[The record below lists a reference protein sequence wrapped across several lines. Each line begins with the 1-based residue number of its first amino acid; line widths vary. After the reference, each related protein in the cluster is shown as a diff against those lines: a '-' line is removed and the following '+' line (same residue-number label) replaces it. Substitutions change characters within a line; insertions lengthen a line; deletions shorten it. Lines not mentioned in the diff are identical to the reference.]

1 MQIRLNPVA
10 ALMLPLFTG
19 NLYAQ
24 AHLDTLVV
32 TATRQ
37 ETRVT
42 EVLADVTVIDR
53 EEIERSG
60 QDTITELLARQ
71 PGIQAA
77 SNGGPGTTTSFYLRG
92 ANSNQTKVLVD
103 GIAINSA
110 DLSGSP
116 LRFMPLGDVDR
127 IEILRGPA
135 ATLYGADAIGGVI
148 HIITRRGAP
157 GLRVD
162 AFAGYGSR
170 NTRQASAG
178 LSGGNEQW
186 RFRIDANHSGSDGF
200 SAQRNASNRDA
211 DNDPWRNSGGGASL
225 SFTPAQ
231 GHEIG
236 ASWRRNEG
244 LIHYDSGRQPANG
257 NYNDRNAF
265 ATEQWQIFSRNRLTD
280 SWTSRLLYGEA
291 KDNQK
296 SYYWDAWAWPA
307 ATEVIT
313 KQNTLNR
320 QLSWQND
327 VTLPLGKLLLAAER
341 LEQKISPDA
350 DFSKRPKADNHSILA
365 GWSAALG
372 DHNWQINARRDKH
385 SEFGGEN
392 TWSAAYG
399 YRLNRELRAHVS
411 AGTAFKAPSVYQLYM
426 TSPWGN
432 GNPHLKPE
440 KSRNHE
446 AGLTWDNGV
455 HSLGAIYYHNRLRNL
470 IDWVYDPMTWVGTY
484 ENVGKARLEGV
495 TLSYAGRLGDWS
507 LRASYD
513 YLDARDTENDFQL
526 GRRARNKAMLGVSR
540 AWGPFEAG
548 VEMLGVG
555 RRYNSNTETDPMGG
569 YGLVNLTARYA
580 INPELALEARLN
592 NLFDKR
598 YETAYGYNTPGFSA
612 FVGLRYS
619 PKH

>member
-1 MQIRLNPVA
+1 MQIRCKPIA
-10 ALMLPLFTG
+10 ALSLPLLTG
-19 NLYAQ
+19 NLTAQ
-24 AHLDTLVV
+24 THLDTVVV

-37 ETRVT
+37 ETRVA
-42 EVLADVTVIDR
+42 EVLADVTVIER
-53 EEIERSG
+53 EEIERNG

-77 SNGGPGTTTSFYLRG
+77 LNGGPGTTTSFYLRG
-92 ANSNQTKVLVD
+92 AKSDQTKVLVD

-116 LRFMPLGDVDR
+116 LRFMPLSSVER

-148 HIITRRGAP
+148 HIITRRGVP

-162 AFAGYGSR
+162 GFAGYGSK
-170 NTRQASAG
+170 NTRQASTG
-178 LSGGNEQW
+178 VSGGNEQW
-186 RFRIDANHSGSDGF
+186 RFRIEADHSSSDGF
-200 SAQRNASNRDA
+200 PARRHATNRDA
-211 DNDPWRNSGGGASL
+211 ENDLWRNSGGAASL

-244 LIHYDSGRQPANG
+244 VVNFSSFDADG
-257 NYNDRNAF
+257 NYDDRTYF
-265 ATEQWQIFSRNRLTD
+265 TTEQWQIFSRNRLTD
-280 SWTSRLLYGEA
+280 FWTSRLQYGEA
-291 KDNQK
+291 RDHQK
-296 SYYWDAWAWPA
+296 TYEWDAWALPA
-307 ATEVIT
+307 ATEKET

-327 VTLPLGKLLLAAER
+327 VTLPLGKLLLATEH
-341 LEQKISPDA
+341 LEQKITPGTDYA
-350 DFSKRPKADNHSILA
+350 LRPKASNNSILA
-365 GWSAALG
+365 GWTAAIG
-372 DHNWQINARRDKH
+372 DHNWQINARHDQH

-399 YRLNRELRAHVS
+399 YRLSRELRAHVS
-411 AGTAFKAPSVYQLYM
+411 AGTAFKAPSIYQLYM

-432 GNPHLKPE
+432 GNPHLSPE

-446 AGLTWDNGV
+446 AGLSWDNGT
-455 HSLGAIYYHNRLRNL
+455 HNLGVLYYHNRIRNL
-470 IDWVYDPMTWVGTY
+470 IVWESDPVTWVGTY
-484 ENVGKARLEGV
+484 ENVGKAHMEGL
-495 TLSYAGRLGDWS
+495 TLTYAGHFGNWS

-513 YLDARDTENDFQL
+513 YLEARDTGNDFQL

-548 VEMLGVG
+548 LEVLGVG
-555 RRYNSNTETDPMGG
+555 RRYDNNTENNPMGG

-580 INPELALEARLN
+580 INPELAVEARLN
-592 NLFDKR
+592 NLFDKP
-598 YETAYGYNTPGFSA
+598 YETAVGYNTPGFNA

-619 PKH
+619 PK

>member
-1 MQIRLNPVA
+1 MQIRLKPMA
-10 ALMLPLFTG
+10 MLLLPLFAG

-24 AHLDTLVV
+24 AHLDAVVV

-53 EEIERSG
+53 EEIERNG

-71 PGIQAA
+71 PGIQTT
-77 SNGGPGTTTSFYLRG
+77 SNGGPGTTTNFYLRG

-116 LRFMPLGDVDR
+116 LRFMPLGDIER

-148 HIITRRGAP
+148 HIITRRGTP

-162 AFAGYGSR
+162 GFAGYGSKD
-170 NTRQASAG
+170 TSQASAG
-178 LSGGNEQW
+178 VSGGNEQW
-186 RFRIDANHSGSDGF
+186 RFRIEANHSSSNGF
-200 SAQRNASNRDA
+200 SAQRHATNHDA
-211 DNDPWRNSGGGASL
+211 DDDSWRNNGGAASL

-236 ASWRRNEG
+236 ASYRRNEG
-244 LIHYDSGRQPANG
+244 LVHYDSGNQPADG
-257 NYNDRNAF
+257 DYNDRNYF
-265 ATEQWQIFSRNRLTD
+265 TTEQWQIFSRNRLTD
-280 SWTSRLLYGEA
+280 FWTSHLQYGEA
-291 KDNQK
+291 EDRQK

-307 ATEVIT
+307 AAEVVT
-313 KQNTLNR
+313 KQNTRNR

-341 LEQKISPDA
+341 LEQEITPDT
-350 DFSKRPKADNHSILA
+350 DYNQRPEADNNSVLA
-365 GWSAALG
+365 GWTAALG
-372 DHNWQINARRDKH
+372 DHNWQINARRDEH

-392 TWSAAYG
+392 TWGAAYG
-399 YRLNRELRAHVS
+399 YRLSRELRAHVS
-411 AGTAFKAPSVYQLYM
+411 TGTAFKAPSVYQLFM
-426 TSPWGN
+426 LSPWGN
-432 GNPHLKPE
+432 GNPNLKPE

-446 AGLTWDNGV
+446 AGLTWDNGM
-455 HSLGAIYYHNRLRNL
+455 HSLGIIYYRNRITNL
-470 IDWVYDPMTWVGTY
+470 IDWVSHPTTWIGTY
-484 ENVGKARLEGV
+484 ENIGKARMEGV
-495 TLSYAGRLGDWS
+495 TLTYAGHFGNWN

-540 AWGPFEAG
+540 TWGPFETG
-548 VEMLGVG
+548 LEVLGVG
-555 RRYNSNTETDPMGG
+555 KRYNTNTETDQMGG
-569 YGLVNLTARYA
+569 YSLVNLTARYA
-580 INPELALEARLN
+580 INPELAVEARLN
-592 NLFDKR
+592 NLFDKQ
-598 YETAYGYNTPGFSA
+598 YETTHGYNTAGFNA

-619 PKH
+619 PK